1 MAWLLV
7 PLSLEAAKALGV
19 SYPRM
24 MMDIV
29 IPQVMRA
36 VLPAISNEAVGMLK
50 STSLVSVI
58 GVSELMRAGR
68 TVMGDSFLQFEPLLI
83 VSVIYYILTK
93 IFTFFSDK
101 VEASLS
107 KGVRK

>member
-1 MAWLLV
+1 MLDTFTAAFITPSMNSAAYMSESIRGGIESV
-7 PLSLEAAKALGV
+7 DIGQREAAKALGV

-29 IPQVMRA
+29 IPQAMRA

-68 TVMGDSFLQFEPLLI
+68 
-83 VSVIYYILTK
+83 
-93 IFTFFSDK
+93 
-101 VEASLS
+101 
-107 KGVRK
+107 